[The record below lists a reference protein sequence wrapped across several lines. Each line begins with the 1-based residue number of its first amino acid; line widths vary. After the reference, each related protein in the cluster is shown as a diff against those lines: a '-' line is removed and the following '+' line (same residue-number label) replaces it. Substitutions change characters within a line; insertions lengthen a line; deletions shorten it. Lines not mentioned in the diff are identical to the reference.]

1 MKKPILYLL
10 LEIGGC
16 LCCLLLSVLFSLWPQ
31 EFFLI
36 AAYACSH
43 VLYLIAALFLP
54 LIAAK
59 KGTNAFVCAL
69 PPFLLYLIVWTALGL
84 NLPALPTILS
94 LVFAVL
100 GANIGA
106 ELKKRAK

>member
-1 MKKPILYLL
+1 MKKPFLYFL

-16 LCCLLLSVLFSLWPQ
+16 LCCLLLSALFSLWPQ

-36 AAYACSH
+36 AAYVCSH
-43 VLYLIAALFLP
+43 VLYLLAALFLP
-54 LIAAK
+54 LLSAK
-59 KGTNAFVCAL
+59 KGMNAFLCAL
-69 PPFLLYLIVWTALGL
+69 PPFFLYLIAWTALGL

-94 LVFAVL
+94 LVFSVL